1 MGVENNK
8 IWSEMRSGFGDA
20 GGTLLHDLTE
30 EPPSVYRGWFEFL
43 VVFINESLESHIST
57 KHRSDIAIIRAKRYN
72 YRSHKMGR

>member
-43 VVFINESLESHIST
+43 VVFINES
-57 KHRSDIAIIRAKRYN
+57 RSNIAIIRAKRYN